1 MTVRAVKSVLMVVLG
16 WLIVTSIPGLARYL
30 RIRET

>member
-1 MTVRAVKSVLMVVLG
+1 MTVRMIKTLLLTFLG

-30 RIRET
+30 KIRET

>member
-1 MTVRAVKSVLMVVLG
+1 MTVRALKSIALVIFG
-16 WLIVTSIPGLARYL
+16 WLVVTTIPGLARYL

>member
-1 MTVRAVKSVLMVVLG
+1 MTVRALKSLLLVVFG
-16 WLIVTSIPGLARYL
+16 WLVVTSIPGLARYL